1 MRTIETTYGRT
12 DIEPTKVD
20 ISVRKRGNRSFV
32 SAHFHAKGTHFR
44 TVNMPLDTCKEV
56 ARKVCKVIT
65 KGHFP
70 FDNGDGE
77 NQWRAFD
84 PNNLSIGEMIAIAE
98 SK

>member
-12 DIEPTKVD
+12 DIQPTKVD

-44 TVNMPLDTCKEV
+44 TVNMPLDISKEV
-56 ARKVCKVIT
+56 AREVCKLVAN
-65 KGHFP
+65 GPFP
-70 FDNGDGE
+70 FNNGDGDS
-77 NQWRAFD
+77 QWIAFD